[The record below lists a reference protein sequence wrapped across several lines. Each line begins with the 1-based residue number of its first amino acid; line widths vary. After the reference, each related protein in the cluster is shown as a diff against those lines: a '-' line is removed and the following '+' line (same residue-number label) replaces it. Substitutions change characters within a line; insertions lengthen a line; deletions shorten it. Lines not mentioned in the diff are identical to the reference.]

1 MKKSNP
7 INKILRYIKGKPKK
21 VSAPVS
27 TPTTDDGYSPVRES
41 AKKMFRK
48 DKIGVDA
55 KVKQNVKRK
64 SDNYNRNAEVEKAK
78 NSNKFSDH
86 FNRNAKGDRIKQAE
100 AKVRAAE
107 AKDTKNFRRAER
119 ESVRRKLKV
128 KKYLK
133 QRGAV
138 AAGVGVVA
146 GVGYNEHRKN
156 KNSWEN
162 VTKERIRGRQV

>member
-7 INKILRYIKGKPKK
+7 IYKVMKYIKGKPKK
-21 VSAPVS
+21 VSAPA
-27 TPTTDDGYSPVRES
+27 PAPKADDGYSPVRDS
-41 AKKMFRK
+41 AKKMFHK
-48 DKIGVDA
+48 DKIGVD
-55 KVKQNVKRK
+55 KKGKQNVKLK
-64 SDNYNRNAEVEKAK
+64 SENYNRKAEVDKAK
-78 NSNKFSDH
+78 NSSKFSDI
-86 FNRNAKGDRIKQAE
+86 FNRNAKGERVKQAE
-100 AKVRAAE
+100 AKVRTAE

-138 AAGVGVVA
+138 VAGTGVLA